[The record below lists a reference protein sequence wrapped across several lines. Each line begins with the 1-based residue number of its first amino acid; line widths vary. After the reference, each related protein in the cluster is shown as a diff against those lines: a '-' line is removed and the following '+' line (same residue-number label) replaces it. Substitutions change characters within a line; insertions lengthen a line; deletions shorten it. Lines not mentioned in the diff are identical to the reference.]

1 MYELIF
7 HPEAESEIYQLE
19 PAMQAKALKG
29 LEKLEA
35 RGPELG
41 YPDTDI
47 IRDGLFELRVG
58 RKDITRTFF
67 AYAQGRKIYILRTFV
82 KKSPKTPKA
91 EIALAKSRW
100 EELKD
105 DC

>member
-7 HPEAESEIYQLE
+7 HPDAENEIYELE
-19 PAMQAKALKG
+19 PTMQAKALKG

-35 RGPELG
+35 KGPELR

-47 IRDGLFELRVG
+47 IESGLFELRVG

-67 AYAQGRKIYILRTFV
+67 AYAKGHRIYILRTFI
-82 KKSPKTPKA
+82 KKTPKTPKA
-91 EIALAKSRW
+91 EIALAKARW

-105 DC
+105 GN